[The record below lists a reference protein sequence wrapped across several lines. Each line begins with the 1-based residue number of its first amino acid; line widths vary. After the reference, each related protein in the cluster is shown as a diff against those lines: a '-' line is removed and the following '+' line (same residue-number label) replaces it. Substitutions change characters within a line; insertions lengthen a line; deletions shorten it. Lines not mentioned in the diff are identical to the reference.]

1 MKRIHCLAVAALV
14 SGVAAVMTAHAQ
26 SPATHQHS
34 FGDAQKWAHIFDDPK
49 RDEWQKPHEVIEKL
63 ALAPTAVVADV
74 GAGTGYF
81 AVRLANM
88 LPQGRVY
95 AVDIEPDMVKY
106 LADRAK
112 REKLLNM
119 QAIAAAP
126 DDPRLPAQVDLI
138 LLVDTY
144 HHINERERYF
154 RNLRALLK
162 SGGRLA
168 VIDFRLD
175 APDGPPKKTR
185 IAPETVKQELARAGY
200 ALQSEHSFLPR
211 QYFLVFVPQR

>member
-1 MKRIHCLAVAALV
+1 MTRIHWLVLAALML
-14 SGVAAVMTAHAQ
+14 GVTSFMSTHAQ
-26 SPATHQHS
+26 SPATHQHG

-63 ALAPTAVVADV
+63 ALAPTAAVADI

-112 REKLLNM
+112 REKLLNL

-126 DDPRLPAQVDLI
+126 DDPRLPVQVDLI

-144 HHINERERYF
+144 HHISERERYF
-154 RNLRALLK
+154 GNVRSLLK
-162 SGGRLA
+162 SGGRVA

-175 APDGPPKKTR
+175 SPDGPPKKMR
-185 IAPETVKQELARAGY
+185 IAPESVKQEMARAGY
-200 ALQSEHSFLPR
+200 ALQSEYSFLPR